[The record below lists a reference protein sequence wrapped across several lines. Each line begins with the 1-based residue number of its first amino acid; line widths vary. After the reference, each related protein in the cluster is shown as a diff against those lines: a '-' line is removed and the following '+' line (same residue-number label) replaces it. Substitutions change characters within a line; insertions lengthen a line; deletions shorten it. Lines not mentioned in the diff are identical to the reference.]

1 MQVFKT
7 FMKVTKKKLHIS
19 MIYII
24 IFVSI
29 CVAMTLTSSSTN
41 EFKDSKLDISITDLD
56 NSEASKAL
64 ADYIA
69 RSNKIVEL
77 GEGKDKALD
86 ALYYRR
92 ADIIL
97 TINEEYSEKLE
108 KGDTEGLFSDY
119 RIPGSY
125 SAELFDSQLNQYIS
139 MVTACTA
146 GGSSLEEA
154 CEKAAELSATEI
166 EVETVSFGKNINAD
180 YDNDIAAFFQYLSYI
195 LIVTLIAGLCPTLLI
210 MMSRDIRNRTNCSC
224 ITVTSQMSQIVLGTV
239 IFVVGLYL
247 LLMGVAAVLFRDMLF
262 NEKGLLAMLNG
273 FVFLIFSMMLTLLI
287 AVIAPSSNVINM
299 IANVISLGMSFLCG
313 VFVPQSLLSGVV
325 LNIGKFLPAYWYVR
339 ANNMLA
345 GSNGEIFSSKEF
357 MLCIGIEL
365 AFSVVLFCV
374 TLIAAKTKQSS
385 KSIS

>member
-325 LNIGKFLPAYWYVR
+325 MNIGKFLPAYWYVR